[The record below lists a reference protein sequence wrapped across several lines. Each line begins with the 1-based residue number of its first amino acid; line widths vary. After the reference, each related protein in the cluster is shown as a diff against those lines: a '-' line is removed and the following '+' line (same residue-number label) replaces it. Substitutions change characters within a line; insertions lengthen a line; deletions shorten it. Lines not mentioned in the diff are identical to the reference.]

1 MPQAPDIFIEYAGWM
16 KARII
21 LTAAELDMF
30 TLLDE
35 KPLASEELAR
45 LLKADARAVTRILDC
60 LVIFELLE
68 KAGGRYTMS
77 GKGAFFSSRHPES
90 VLPMLLHMNN
100 MWDNWSLLTETVQ
113 GRKNPGLKSV
123 IDAKDEAVTK
133 AFIGAMHVIG
143 KGLSQEIAA
152 SYNADNFKQLLD
164 IGGGSGTY
172 TIAFLEQNKNMAAV
186 IFDLPDVISLAAER
200 LNAEGYRERVTLM
213 AGDFYKD
220 ELPRECDLAL
230 LSAIIHQNSTQE
242 NLALYRK
249 IYQAL
254 EPRGAVLIRDH
265 IMDES
270 RTSPPAGALFAINML
285 VHTTGGDT
293 YTFREVKET
302 LEQAGFKDVKL
313 VRSGERMDC
322 LVEGRKPR

>member
-1 MPQAPDIFIEYAGWM
+1 MPQAPDIFTEYAGWM

-21 LTAAELDMF
+21 LTAAELDTF
-30 TLLDE
+30 TLLDGE
-35 KPLASEELAR
+35 PLTAEELAVK
-45 LLKADARAVTRILDC
+45 LKADARAVARILDC
-60 LVIFELLE
+60 LVVFELLQ
-68 KAGGRYTMS
+68 KSSRRYALT

-100 MWDNWSLLTETVQ
+100 MWDNWSRLTQTVRE
-113 GRKNPGLKSV
+113 GKNPNLNSV
-123 IDAKDEAVTK
+123 INAKDEAVTR

-143 KGLSQEIAA
+143 KSMSQKIAA
-152 SYNADNFKQLLD
+152 SYNAGSFKRLLD

-172 TIAFLEQNKNMAAV
+172 TIAFLEQNKYLHAV
-186 IFDLPDVISLAAER
+186 IFDLPDVIALAAER
-200 LNAEGYRERVTLM
+200 LKAQGYLERVSLV

-220 ELPRECDLAL
+220 ELPKGCDLAL
-230 LSAIIHQNSTQE
+230 LSAIIHQNSPQE

-254 EPRGAVLIRDH
+254 EPGGAVLIRDH

-270 RTSPPAGALFAINML
+270 RTRPPAGALFAINML

-293 YTFREVKET
+293 YTFKEIKEM
-302 LEQAGFKDVKL
+302 LEQAGFQDVL
-313 VRSGERMDC
+313 LARSGERMDC
-322 LVEGRKPR
+322 LVEGRKPL